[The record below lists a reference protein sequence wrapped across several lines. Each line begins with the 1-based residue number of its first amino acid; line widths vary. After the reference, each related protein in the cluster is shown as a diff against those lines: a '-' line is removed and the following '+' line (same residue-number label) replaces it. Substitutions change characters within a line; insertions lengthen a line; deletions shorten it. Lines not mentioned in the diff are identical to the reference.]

1 MYKAMRALA
10 IAALVVTILGAG
22 AVLYGIERL
31 EPVVEQVS
39 VLVTPAVEAQ
49 DSFDELQRQTA
60 DGTFTGRVFGDMMG
74 LNAQDC
80 TFMTVTVRLANKGFF
95 PAEWISLQ
103 IQPEAGDVL
112 QLDNNQANVL
122 PSGSRGDIAA
132 TILHTGDAAGTRR
145 AFSITCYVFGR
156 RVTIEG
162 AAE

>member
-1 MYKAMRALA
+1 
-10 IAALVVTILGAG
+10 
-22 AVLYGIERL
+22 
-31 EPVVEQVS
+31 
-39 VLVTPAVEAQ
+39 
-49 DSFDELQRQTA
+49 
-60 DGTFTGRVFGDMMG
+60 MMG

-145 AFSITCYVFGR
+145 AFGVTCYVFGR